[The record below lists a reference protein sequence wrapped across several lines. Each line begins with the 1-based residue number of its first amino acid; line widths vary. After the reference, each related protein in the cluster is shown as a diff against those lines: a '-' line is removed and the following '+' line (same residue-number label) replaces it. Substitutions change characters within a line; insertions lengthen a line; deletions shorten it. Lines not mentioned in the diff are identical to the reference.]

1 MNSILKPLLFIPA
14 VCLLLLSCNNDD
26 STSLSLTKQD
36 IALNV
41 GLSDTLNV
49 VVNYVGDQA
58 KVPVNAIVSDST
70 IATARVLRNKDDV
83 GISKSTFNCAIAIS
97 AKGPGTTSLVI
108 NAGTKKITRT
118 ITISQTMLILNQ
130 SLVQNYGLAIE
141 TSNSNVFIMEFFP
154 ETINLDRNADS
165 FTGSGQFIHLEA
177 FFSGK
182 TTSVPAG
189 TFCSNLDGS
198 VNTFLPGDSYVD
210 NGKSYMYGT
219 YIETV
224 ENNHVS
230 YTLVKSGQYTIN
242 IKGSTYYIEGDLTT
256 ETNEIVHFSYF
267 GQIPVVD
274 KTEKPTVVNPL
285 FTKGDLFYAGDY
297 YNMGLS
303 DTFFAYL
310 ETSNVDIY
318 SNKLDGEVL
327 VLQINAYEF
336 YTSYISSGTYN
347 MLTQSAYEN
356 FAVNPFTL
364 VPGNFHLSRNQV
376 VTGGCWYYNTN
387 SRKRLIAG
395 NVEIGYD
402 SNNYVIKYSLSDR
415 IGSQITGSFNA
426 KLKMSAPAVKVKS
439 ELSNKCNPVA
449 LPSLG
454 KSQSKN
460 FGRIH
465 ETQFRYMG
473 MK

>member
-303 DTFFAYL
+303 NTFFAYL
-310 ETSNVDIY
+310 ETSNVDIS
-318 SNKLDGEVL
+318 SNTLDGEVL
-327 VLQINAYEF
+327 VLHINTDGYNQIV
-336 YTSYISSGTYN
+336 SGNYK
-347 MLTQSAYEN
+347 MLTQSEFGN
-356 FAVNPFTL
+356 FAVRSFSL
-364 VPGNFHLSRNQV
+364 VPGNTYFYRDKLVSA
-376 VTGGCWYYNTN
+376 GCWYYNTN
-387 SRKRLIAG
+387 SRKRLISG
-395 NVEIGYD
+395 NVEVSYETD
-402 SNNYVIKYSLSDR
+402 HYVMKYSLYDR
-415 IGSQITGSFNA
+415 IGSQITGSFNG
-426 KLKMSAPAVKVKS
+426 KLKMSAPAAKVKS
-439 ELSNKCNPVA
+439 ELSNKCNPVLLPA
-449 LPSLG
+449 LE
-454 KSQSKN
+454 KSQSKD

-465 ETQFRYMG
+465 ESQFRYMG

>member
-1 MNSILKPLLFIPA
+1 MNSTLRSFFVIATLLFMFF
-14 VCLLLLSCNNDD
+14 SCKKDD
-26 STSLSLTKQD
+26 ATSLTLTKQD
-36 IALNV
+36 ITLNV

-49 VVNYVGDQA
+49 IINYTGDEL
-58 KVPVNAIVSDST
+58 KVPVKVTVSDST
-70 IATARVLRNKDDV
+70 IATARILNNQDNSGLD
-83 GISKSTFNCAIAIS
+83 KSSFRCPIAIR
-97 AKGPGTTSLVI
+97 AKSPGTTSLVI
-108 NAGTKKITRT
+108 SAGSKKITRT
-118 ITISQTMLILNQ
+118 ITIFQTMLILNQ

-154 ETINLDRNADS
+154 ETINLDRNAES

-189 TFCSNLDGS
+189 TFCSNLDGN

-210 NGKSYMYGT
+210 NGKSYLYGT

-310 ETSNVDIY
+310 ETSNVDIN
-318 SNKLDGEVL
+318 SNTLDGEVL
-327 VLQINAYEF
+327 VLHINTDGYNQIV
-336 YTSYISSGTYN
+336 SGNYK
-347 MLTQSAYEN
+347 MLTQSEFGN
-356 FAVNPFTL
+356 FAVRSFSL
-364 VPGNFHLSRNQV
+364 VPGNTYFFRDKLVSA
-376 VTGGCWYYNTN
+376 GCWYYNTN
-387 SRKRLIAG
+387 SRKRLISG
-395 NVEIGYD
+395 NVEVSYETD
-402 SNNYVIKYSLSDR
+402 HYVMKYSLYDR
-415 IGSQITGSFNA
+415 IGSQITGSFNG

-449 LPSLG
+449 LQSLE
-454 KSQSKN
+454 KNQSKN

-465 ETQFRYMG
+465 ETRFRYVG